1 MDGVSLLIRRNGTNH
16 VVVVALPN
24 LARSKIVSKATTINR
39 TTHGT
44 PHWIFAIESSRFK
57 SRLLFLT
64 MSVSPS
70 MLAARLLN
78 RSLLQTARPTA
89 SLRTIHTLRHTNP
102 SRQDLFASPSLSTTT
117 SALSS
122 SNDSLISLLRR
133 EHDEEIE
140 HDSTA
145 LPVELSDLQAQL
157 ESSGWKVAPNGA
169 TTKLVRTLS
178 DNAKV
183 QVMFHV
189 QDNVIDESSMMEEF
203 QQEEEIDP
211 ELAPRMRFTVVVTKA
226 GKHMVFTCISEDAQA
241 TIENV
246 NVSTSGASVDDILKA
261 GSVDDQ
267 QYQGP
272 EFSELAED
280 LQEAFHTYLQE
291 HVGIG
296 ESVASF
302 ISMYGDYR
310 EQVEYVDFLK
320 AAQDVLK

>member
-1 MDGVSLLIRRNGTNH
+1 M
-16 VVVVALPN
+16 
-24 LARSKIVSKATTINR
+24 
-39 TTHGT
+39 
-44 PHWIFAIESSRFK
+44 
-57 SRLLFLT
+57 
-64 MSVSPS
+64 
-70 MLAARLLN
+70 
-78 RSLLQTARPTA
+78 
-89 SLRTIHTLRHTNP
+89 
-102 SRQDLFASPSLSTTT
+102 
-117 SALSS
+117 
-122 SNDSLISLLRR
+122 SLLRR
-133 EHDEEIE
+133 EYDEEVE

-145 LPVELSDLQAQL
+145 MPADLSGLQAEL
-157 ESSGWKVAPNGA
+157 EADGWKVAPNGA

-189 QDNVIDESSMMEEF
+189 QDNVIDEASFMEELQ
-203 QQEEEIDP
+203 QQEEDGQDITE
-211 ELAPRMRFTVVVTKA
+211 ELSPRMRFTVVVTKA

-246 NVSTSGASVDDILKA
+246 AVSTSGASVDDILKA

-267 QYQGP
+267 EYQGP
-272 EFSELAED
+272 EFGELAED
-280 LQEAFHTYLQE
+280 LQESFHTYLQE

>member
-1 MDGVSLLIRRNGTNH
+1 MMN
-16 VVVVALPN
+16 A
-24 LARSKIVSKATTINR
+24 
-39 TTHGT
+39 
-44 PHWIFAIESSRFK
+44 SS
-57 SRLLFLT
+57 
-64 MSVSPS
+64 S
-70 MLAARLLN
+70 MFAARLLS
-78 RSLLQTARPTA
+78 RSLLQVARPTA
-89 SLRTIHTLRHTNP
+89 SLRTIHQLRHT
-102 SRQDLFASPSLSTTT
+102 RQALFALPSLSTTT
-117 SALSS
+117 RAFSS
-122 SNDSLISLLRR
+122 SNDSLMSLLRR

-157 ESSGWKVAPNGA
+157 ESSGWKVAPHGA

-178 DNAKV
+178 DNAKI

-203 QQEEEIDP
+203 QQEEEEIDP

-310 EQVEYVDFLK
+310 EQVEYVDFLM